1 MKPKVP
7 LYKRPWRKL
16 SARQKSVRT
25 KSLSAISELRKSK
38 SKSVQDVAREH
49 QIRVSTVMNNTNGLK
64 KVNGKLI
71 VKKWDV
77 VPRVL
82 LINKEGQEKSIEVKD
97 SRTAGLIGR
106 YHNAVRH
113 FLNTGDRSKLKKFRN
128 KKVKDS
134 GGKIHRLETDTEKII
149 QINKRIEEPEFFE
162 VYAQ

>member
-1 MKPKVP
+1 MKTKIP

-25 KSLSAISELRKSK
+25 RSLSVLNELRKSK
-38 SKSVQDVAREH
+38 SKSVQDVAREN
-49 QIRVSTVMNNTNGLK
+49 QIKVSTVMNNTNGLK

-106 YHNAVRH
+106 YHNAIRK
-113 FLNTGDRSKLKKFRN
+113 FLNTGDRSKLKRFRN

-134 GGKIHRLETDTEKII
+134 GGKIHRLETDAEKII
-149 QINKRIEEPEFFE
+149 QINQRIEENEFFE